1 MSKERLV
8 QIVVDASALL
18 AVLLDEAHRDEVVT
32 VTAGATLCAPASLPW
47 EMGNAL
53 SAGLKRHRFS
63 LDVAHAAVGA
73 FEKIPI
79 RLVPVDITIALEL
92 AHRHRLYAYDAYLLA
107 TCAAVRAP
115 LLTLDQNLRKAATA
129 TRIPVIEV

>member
-1 MSKERLV
+1 M

-18 AVLLDEAHRDEVVT
+18 AVLLAEAHRDEVVAA
-32 VTAGATLCAPASLPW
+32 TAGATLCAPASLPW

-53 SAGLKRHRFS
+53 SASLKRRRFS
-63 LDVAHAAVGA
+63 LEIAQAAIAA

-79 RLVPVDITIALEL
+79 RLVPVDLATALEL

-107 TCAAVRAP
+107 TCLALRAP
-115 LLTLDQNLRKAATA
+115 LLTLDQGLQKAAVA
-129 TRIPVIEV
+129 TRISVLEV

>member
-1 MSKERLV
+1 M

-18 AVLLDEAHRDEVVT
+18 AVLLNEPHRDEVVA

-53 SAGLKRHRFS
+53 SASLKRRRFS
-63 LDVAHAAVGA
+63 LDITQAAA
-73 FEKIPI
+73 ASYEKIPI
-79 RLVPVDITIALEL
+79 RLVPVDLATALEL

-107 TCAAVRAP
+107 TCLALRAP
-115 LLTLDQNLRKAATA
+115 LLTLDQSLHKAAVA
-129 TRIPVIEV
+129 TRISVLEV

>member
-1 MSKERLV
+1 M

-18 AVLLDEAHRDEVVT
+18 AVLLDEAHRDEVVA

-53 SAGLKRHRFS
+53 SAGLKRRRFS
-63 LDVAHAAVGA
+63 LDLAQAGVAA

-79 RLVPVDITIALEL
+79 RLVPVDLAAALEL

-107 TCAAVRAP
+107 TCLALRAP
-115 LLTLDQNLRKAATA
+115 LLTLDQRLQKAAVA
-129 TRIPVIEV
+129 TRIPVLEV